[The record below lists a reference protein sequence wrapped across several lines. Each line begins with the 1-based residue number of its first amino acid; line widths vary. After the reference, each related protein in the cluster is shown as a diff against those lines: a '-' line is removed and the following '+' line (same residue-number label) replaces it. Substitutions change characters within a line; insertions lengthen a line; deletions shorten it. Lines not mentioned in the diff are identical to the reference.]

1 MEASSKGTAVP
12 RGTASRGAIDRLALE
27 SFDSMPESAVVRV
40 QVVAALRGC
49 SVATVWRHAASG
61 LLPKPEKF
69 GGITAWRVGALR
81 QAMASS

>member
-1 MEASSKGTAVP
+1 M
-12 RGTASRGAIDRLALE
+12 ALE
-27 SFDSMPESAVVRV
+27 SFDSLPDSALVRV
-40 QVVAALRGC
+40 QVVAALRAC
-49 SVATVWRHAASG
+49 SVATVWNHAASG